1 MAFLLSST
9 SRLSTSA
16 MVLGVASQMM
26 FLVGFHK
33 ISPTSDETAIQ
44 NHRLLSHAYI
54 LDQNLSLWLGK
65 PPLLSSNIVRDVPSQ
80 EPYDG
85 HGIIYLQDGTSF
97 NCLKEQL
104 LLAKIQSKAYEK
116 LHSPASSS
124 MSQELHAGI
133 SRQLLEELL
142 LWRHNLPALIKPLSV
157 PKDLDKKH
165 VPWLSTIF
173 CTFHQVEN
181 AIRSSI
187 FSHIS
192 FFDNAAFRNQTPLV
206 VSSCASAT
214 RKLVTVFNGLDRSG
228 LQRSHLLPLVAWN
241 LDSLF
246 LHVAY
251 NKHTPVAQHDT
262 QSIRAVMNL
271 FENIFSGHRHYKA
284 YATTKLLCDVA
295 SRASP

>member
-1 MAFLLSST
+1 
-9 SRLSTSA
+9 

-26 FLVGFHK
+26 FLAGFHK
-33 ISPTSDETAIQ
+33 ISTTLAERAIH

-65 PPLLSSNIVRDVPSQ
+65 PPLLSSDIVRDVPKQ
-80 EPYDG
+80 EQYDG
-85 HGIIYLQDGTSF
+85 YGSIYLQHGTSF

-116 LHSPASSS
+116 LRSPASSS
-124 MSQELHAGI
+124 MSQELHAEI
-133 SRQLLEELL
+133 SHQLLNELN
-142 LWRHNLPALIKPLSV
+142 LWRHNLPALTRPLLI

-181 AIRSSI
+181 CIRSSI
-187 FSHIS
+187 FSHVS
-192 FFDNAAFRNQTPLV
+192 FFDNVASRNQTPLV

-214 RKLVTVFNGLDRSG
+214 RKLVAVLNALDRSD

-251 NKHTPVAQHDT
+251 NRHTSAAQHDS
-262 QSIRAVMNL
+262 QSIRAVMNS
-271 FENIFSGHRHYKA
+271 FEGSFPGYRHHKGYV
-284 YATTKLLCDVA
+284 TTKLLCDVA
-295 SRASP
+295 SRAST